1 MVGNKKRK
9 SEVNTQSKS
18 KTTNSKAKS
27 IPQYQ
32 LFLHP
37 SAPGNKLTVFRSV
50 AITDVQ
56 FQRWLL
62 INNVSEQNSE
72 SHSFVTNKEFCCSIR
87 NKVQATL
94 VPYMG
99 WGLSFLIVAPCEVIQ
114 AVDQSQ
120 LARILHP
127 FLVLFMAPP
136 KSMSK
141 YSFERQRLSCIMLS
155 DCQAWLSVGFSFWP

>member
-1 MVGNKKRK
+1 MITKITEANA
-9 SEVNTQSKS
+9 QSKS
-18 KTTNSKAKS
+18 QTTNSKPKS
-27 IPQYQ
+27 ILQYQ
-32 LFLHP
+32 LLLHP

-56 FQRWLL
+56 FQRWQL

-72 SHSFVTNKEFCCSIR
+72 SHCFVPYKELHCSIR
-87 NKVQATL
+87 DKVQAKL

-141 YSFERQRLSCIMLS
+141 YNFERQSLSCIMLS
-155 DCQAWLSVGFSFWP
+155 DCQARLSVGFSFWP